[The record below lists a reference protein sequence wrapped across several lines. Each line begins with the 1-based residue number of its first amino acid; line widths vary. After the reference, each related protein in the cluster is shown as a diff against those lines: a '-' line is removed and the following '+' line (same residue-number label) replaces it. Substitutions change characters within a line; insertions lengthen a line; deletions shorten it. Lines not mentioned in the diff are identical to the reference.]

1 MNKIFIWL
9 VVVVVIVAGGFFL
22 FRTGNDGNRD
32 DAMTAKEGEG
42 IENEP
47 NIPATGNTD
56 DVLAAILNS
65 VAGDDM
71 TPDVTDPSLF
81 DSGSAELDGF
91 DRSFDA
97 SGL

>member
-9 VVVVVIVAGGFFL
+9 IVVVVIVAGGFFL
-22 FRTGNDGNRD
+22 LRTGNNSDKE
-32 DAMTAKEGEG
+32 AMTGN
-42 IENEP
+42 ENGKSGGEP
-47 NIPATGNTD
+47 NVPATGNTD

>member
-1 MNKIFIWL
+1 MNKVIIWL

-22 FRTGNDGNRD
+22 LRAGANGSRE
-32 DAMTAKEGEG
+32 DAMTAKEGG
-42 IENEP
+42 VKNEP
-47 NIPATGNTD
+47 NVPATGNTD

-65 VAGDDM
+65 VAGDDT